1 MTDTILSQNEEDKC
15 WSLYLAAVSNP
26 ASEVGSFADFMNRIK
41 PVNIKQLVKK
51 PVARFD
57 SKSQIIKAEKI
68 LKNFK
73 PPNGR

>member
-26 ASEVGSFADFMNRIK
+26 AVEVGTFVEFMKRINPQQREK
-41 PVNIKQLVKK
+41 AVKK
-51 PVARFD
+51 PIVRFD
-57 SKSQIIKAEKI
+57 AKAQIRKAEKI